1 MLQHALRHG
10 TVDTNA
16 DLSAVAVWYGRGE
29 VQPAVE
35 PDHQDALKQATG
47 KCAPVFNLLDAMP
60 EADHPRIP
68 HDCLA
73 YLAVDILVM
82 GERDAVDWRRPCSPR
97 LPPENPRAWL
107 TTSDD

>member
-1 MLQHALRHG
+1 MR
-10 TVDTNA
+10 
-16 DLSAVAVWYGRGE
+16 
-29 VQPAVE
+29 
-35 PDHQDALKQATG
+35 
-47 KCAPVFNLLDAMP
+47 PVFNLLDAMF
-60 EADHPRIP
+60 EAHHPRIP

-82 GERDAVDWRRPCSPR
+82 GERDAVDCRRPCSPR